1 MVIDKENIVDIE
13 FVNDILKDISEE
25 YHQDYIDILYNDF
38 LEAIYG
44 TDPRWVGSDW
54 DELA

>member
-25 YHQDYIDILYNDF
+25 YLQDYIDILYNDF
-38 LEAIYG
+38 LEEMYG
-44 TDPRWVGSDW
+44 TDPRWVGFDW